1 MSSVR
6 HVRLPAWVEELPRN
20 VRDSWRSLRRRP
32 SFAIAAV
39 VTVIVAVGL
48 NGGLFTFVAALFLR
62 PWTVPDSS
70 RVFLAARVPT
80 SGLVYPQ
87 PLLRSEYVSFS
98 ERLRSA
104 ELLAYDTTV
113 MHASPTSSDD
123 GQPVGV
129 TFVSPN
135 FFDVLELP
143 LVRGSFSSGG
153 DPSAVISHRVWRSLF
168 AGDPA
173 IVGRRIQIE
182 AVRATVVG
190 VAPAAL
196 DEFDGVVQGA
206 FLPLAAKNAWDTG
219 PALSSD
225 AYVSVAGRLRAHVTL
240 AQAQAEA
247 SVLDG
252 AVGGDSSRSSRIRLF
267 GTSASQRPGGT
278 KPGFIQVLAL
288 LGMACLLVL
297 LLACVNLANLE
308 LARNLARRHEIAI
321 RVSLGATRAQ
331 IVRQLLTESLL
342 VTASACGPAIGLACL
357 LPTLAFSTQP
367 AYLAASFRPD
377 MPLIFFSLGVCA
389 LTAAA
394 FGLAPALHMARQ
406 PAGASMLR
414 AGRTST
420 PGPGLWRAITLS
432 VQIAV
437 SLVLLVS
444 ATVLVRDLARAT
456 SDVGLGIR
464 TDGVSVAIL
473 TFPNGTTDATRR
485 STTSAFVERLRLA
498 GFEFAMAPGVPP
510 RETTT
515 RESFAEPSASGVT
528 DQFWAFSA
536 SSDYFD
542 VLGIPIVAGRA
553 FSDDAARHEVVINE
567 ALARARWP
575 DGRTIGQT
583 LSTADDGTFT
593 VVGIMPNARLTSLDR
608 IVPTMVR
615 ARDNPS
621 PVILLRASGENLSS
635 RLTALAKPLLPHLA
649 VNVTSLRD
657 SVFSVSSV
665 RTAVVGA
672 ATASGL
678 GFVALLLAMV
688 GAFGVFWFLVEE
700 RLHEIG
706 IRLALGARSSQILG
720 HVLGAM
726 RWSVGGGLAAGVA
739 MAVVARRMLAA
750 FLFGANQ
757 SNVASYLAAAAIL
770 ATSALVATFLP
781 ARRAVRVDPVRT
793 LRRD

>member
-1 MSSVR
+1 M
-6 HVRLPAWVEELPRN
+6 RLPGWVEEVPRN

-48 NGGLFTFVAALFLR
+48 NGGLFTLVSDLFLR
-62 PWTVPDSS
+62 PWTVPNPS

-80 SGLVYPQ
+80 TGIIYPQ
-87 PLLRSEYVSFS
+87 PLLRSEYVSLS
-98 ERLRSA
+98 QRLRSA

-113 MHASPTSSDD
+113 MRLSPPASED
-123 GQPVGV
+123 GQQVGV

-135 FFDVLELP
+135 FFEVLELP
-143 LVRGSFSSGG
+143 LVRGSFSSVG
-153 DPSAVISHRVWRSLF
+153 DPSAIISHRAWRSLF

-173 IVGRRIQIE
+173 VVGRRIQIE

-196 DEFDGVVQGA
+196 DEFDGLAQGA
-206 FLPLAAKNAWDTG
+206 FLPLAARHAWETG
-219 PALSSD
+219 PASSND
-225 AYVSVAGRLRAHVTL
+225 TYVSVAGRLRAHVTL

-252 AVGGDSSRSSRIRLF
+252 AVGGDSSRSDRIRLF
-267 GTSASQRPGGT
+267 GTSGSQRPGGT
-278 KPGFIQVLAL
+278 KPGGIQGLAL

-297 LLACVNLANLE
+297 LLACVNLANLQ

-321 RVSLGATRAQ
+321 RVSLGASRTQ

-357 LPTLAFSTQP
+357 LPTLAVSTQP

-377 MPLIFFSLGVCA
+377 TPLILFSLGLCA

-414 AGRTST
+414 TGRTST
-420 PGPGLWRAITLS
+420 PGPGLWRSIALS

-444 ATVLVRDLARAT
+444 ATVLVRDLIRAT
-456 SDVGLGIR
+456 SDVELGIR

-473 TFPNGTTDATRR
+473 GFPNGATNATRR
-485 STTSAFVERLRLA
+485 SVISSFVERLGSA

-510 RETTT
+510 RETFTG
-515 RESFAEPSASGVT
+515 ESFAEPSASGVT
-528 DQFWAFSA
+528 AQFSAFSA

-542 VLGIPIVAGRA
+542 VLGIPIVAGRT
-553 FSDDAARHEVVINE
+553 FSNDAARREVVINE

-575 DGRTIGQT
+575 DGRAIGQT

-593 VVGIMPNARLTSLDR
+593 VVGITPNARLTSLDR
-608 IVPTMVR
+608 VVPIMVR

-621 PVILLRASGENLSS
+621 PVILLRARGENLPA

-657 SVFSVSSV
+657 SVFSVNSV

-678 GFVALLLAMV
+678 GLVALLLAMV
-688 GAFGVFWFLVEE
+688 GAFGVFWFVVEE

-726 RWSVGGGLAAGVA
+726 RWSVGGGVAAGVA
-739 MAVVARRMLAA
+739 MAVVARRLLAG
-750 FLFGANQ
+750 FLFGAGH
-757 SNVASYLAAAAIL
+757 SNVTSYLAAAAIL
-770 ATSALVATFLP
+770 ATSALIATYLP